1 MHQNFFKMENKK
13 SFDYENTPDRTSET
27 SAKAQDIIVK
37 ILQIILGFI
46 MAIFHM

>member
-1 MHQNFFKMENKK
+1 MKNIK
-13 SFDYENTPDRTSET
+13 SFDYENTPDKT
-27 SAKAQDIIVK
+27 SAKAQNVIVK

>member
-1 MHQNFFKMENKK
+1 MENKK
-13 SFDYENTPDRTSET
+13 SFDYENTPDKNSET
-27 SAKAQDIIVK
+27 SEKVQGVIVK